1 MRLRASFLSLLTATV
16 FAGPPGLFFQVLG
29 QDPGSWPELLAS
41 VGIGPRAASAGGA
54 KLYVVRAGAP
64 RESAADWEAR
74 VASGAVLVLEGESA
88 LAEAFG
94 FRATGKRVLVRS
106 VQDARRPDLRIV
118 WERPLEIPVFE
129 LPEGAQLLAWERWE
143 RVPLMAALRRGRGG
157 VLWLACPP
165 GSKPYE
171 RFPYILHALADL
183 GVESPLR
190 ARRLWAFFDSSYR
203 LRVDLEY
210 FARRWRAAGFS
221 ALHVAAWHFFEPDA
235 GRDAY
240 LRRLIE
246 NCHRHGILVYA
257 WLELP
262 HVSEHFWQEHPE
274 WREKTALLQDA
285 HLDWRKLMNLANRDC
300 FRAVAQGVHGLLERF
315 DWDGVN
321 LAELYFESLEGAA
334 NPSRFTPMNDDVRRE
349 FRQLHGFDPLEL
361 FRADSPRSQGRDPAA
376 LRAFLDYRVE
386 LARRIQQEWILELE
400 QLRRRRPHLDLVLTH
415 VDDRLDAGI
424 RDAIGADAAG
434 LLPLAERHRFTF
446 LIEDPATLWHLGPQR
461 YPEIAGRYRSLTRRT
476 EALGVDINIVER
488 YQNVYPTKQQTGAEL
503 FQLVELASRSFAR
516 VALYFENSILA
527 PDLALLPAAAAAG
540 ARVES
545 RGGKLV
551 VESPRDVGL
560 RWRGPA
566 LVNGRPWPAR
576 DEEHLWLPAGTHV
589 VEPGGE
595 QPPVRLLDYNAE
607 LRSLAVLSGGLEFAY
622 RSDSRALVVLD
633 RPPLR
638 LEIDGQVTQPHLL
651 EADGRFTLLLPRGQ
665 HWVLLAVN
673 PDATLLN

>member
-1 MRLRASFLSLLTATV
+1 MPLRVSVLSLLAATALASSSV
-16 FAGPPGLFFQVLG
+16 FFQVLG
-29 QDPGSWPELLAS
+29 EDPGSWPELLAS
-41 VGIGPRAASAGGA
+41 VGIAPLADAAAGA
-54 KLYVVRAGAP
+54 KVYVVRAGASQ
-64 RESAADWEAR
+64 SAAEWQAR
-74 VASGAVLVLEGESA
+74 VAAGAVLVLEGEST

-94 FRATGKRVLVRS
+94 FRATKKRVVARS

-129 LPEGAQLLAWERWE
+129 LPEDARLLAWERWE
-143 RVPLMAALRRGRGG
+143 RAPLMAALRRGKGG
-157 VLWLACPP
+157 VLWLACGP

-171 RFPYILHALADL
+171 RFPYILHALAEL
-183 GVESPLR
+183 GVDPPLR

-235 GRDAY
+235 ERDAY

-246 NCHRHGILVYA
+246 NCHRQGILVYA

-262 HVSEHFWQEHPE
+262 HVSERFWQEHPQ

-285 HLDWRKLMNLANRDC
+285 HLDWRKLMNLLNRDC
-300 FRAVAQGVHGLLERF
+300 FRAVAEGVRGLVERF

-361 FRADSPRSQGRDPAA
+361 FQPDSPRAQGRDPAG

-386 LARRIQQEWILELE
+386 LARRIQQEWIREME
-400 QLRRRRPHLDLVLTH
+400 DLRRLRPHLDLVLTH

-434 LLPLAERHRFTF
+434 LLPLMERHRFTF

-461 YPEIAGRYRSLTRRT
+461 YPEIAKRYESLTRRR
-476 EALGVDINIVER
+476 EGLGIDINIVER
-488 YQNVYPTKQQTGAEL
+488 YQNVYPTKKQTGMEL
-503 FQLVELASRSFAR
+503 FQLVELASRSFPR
-516 VALYFENSILA
+516 VALYFENSILP

-540 ARVES
+540 ARVEL

-589 VEPGGE
+589 VEPGGGE
-595 QPPVRLLDYNAE
+595 PAVRLLDCNAE
-607 LRSLAVLSGGLEFAY
+607 LRSLAAVPGGLEFAY
-622 RSDSRALVVLD
+622 RSDSRALVTLD
-633 RPPLR
+633 RAPLR
-638 LEIDGQVTQPHLL
+638 VEIDGQPIQPRLM
-651 EADGRFTLLLPRGQ
+651 ESDGRFTLLLPRGQ
-665 HWVLLAVN
+665 HWVAVEVN
-673 PDATLLN
+673 PGATLLN